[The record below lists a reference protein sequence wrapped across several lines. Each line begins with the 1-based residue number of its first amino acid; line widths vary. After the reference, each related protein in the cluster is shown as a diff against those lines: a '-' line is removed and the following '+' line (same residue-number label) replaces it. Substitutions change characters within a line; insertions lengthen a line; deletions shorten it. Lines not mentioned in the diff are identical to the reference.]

1 MALITAN
8 DIMTYMDITFSNTQE
23 DAADM
28 VIEGLQAELEAYL
41 RRPVEQQ
48 SFTETY
54 RVPSYGNGVPSNAF
68 HYNYDATSIV
78 SDTQLVSSGINYI
91 PVYTLYL
98 DNSPVVSV
106 SSLTITRALSSASAV
121 AQTAEDEYIVR
132 PYGVDLYN
140 AWANDKID
148 ITYTAGLDGPSIKVF
163 KLLMLRAAAR
173 EMQNM
178 HDDVV
183 GLKDLTTRNVAPLET
198 GFSDRELMSI
208 KKYRRVRVS

>member
-8 DIMTYMDITFSNTQE
+8 DIMTYMDITFSNAQE

-28 VIEGLQAELEAYL
+28 VIDGLQSELEAYL

-48 SFTETY
+48 TFTEVY
-54 RVPSYGNGVPSNAF
+54 RVPDYGNGVPSNAY
-68 HYNYDATSIV
+68 HYNYDAYNFP
-78 SDTQLVSSGINYI
+78 DTQLVSSGVNYI

-148 ITYTAGLDGPSIKVF
+148 ITYTAGLDGASIKVF